1 MVKKKRE
8 RKKRG
13 TGKRE
18 RERLREGLKGKIE
31 LAVYRFCFL
40 KNIFGYSKNV
50 LIVVK

>member
-13 TGKRE
+13 TGERE
-18 RERLREGLKGKIE
+18 REREGLKGKIE

>member
-1 MVKKKRE
+1 MNGEKETRKEKKE
-8 RKKRG
+8 G
-13 TGKRE
+13 RE